1 MDIKNKADYLKGQE
15 IADDVR
21 INIRLLAESFD
32 RITAILADIDY
43 IFSYDVWAAKELLNM
58 LPKYINSNYNKLRSE
73 NSKLNSTEETRRLA
87 ETMEKEKSDLVTIN
101 KYDPDRA
108 KELSHQFLS
117 DIPAM
122 ERHLKKK

>member
-43 IFSYDVWAAKELLNM
+43 ISSYDIWAAKELLNM
-58 LPKYINSNYNKLRSE
+58 LPKYINSNYNKSRSE